1 MLQKFELIEHYR
13 YWNSYSFQS
22 CHRKPWLR
30 SCCFILI
37 QILIYQQMIKK
48 TTIKLPLICYN
59 NSVFCC
65 VIIACYITDIAT

>member
-1 MLQKFELIEHYR
+1 
-13 YWNSYSFQS
+13 
-22 CHRKPWLR
+22 
-30 SCCFILI
+30 
-37 QILIYQQMIKK
+37 MIKK